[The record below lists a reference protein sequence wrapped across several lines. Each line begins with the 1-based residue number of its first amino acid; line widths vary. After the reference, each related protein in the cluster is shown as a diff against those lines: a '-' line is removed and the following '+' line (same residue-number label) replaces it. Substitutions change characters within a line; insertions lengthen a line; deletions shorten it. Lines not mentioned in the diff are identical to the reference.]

1 MTAGR
6 AVVIGASHA
15 GAQLAASLRQE
26 KWAGEIVL
34 IGDEAALPYHR
45 PPLSKAYLAGK
56 HTLHELAIRS
66 ADFYEK
72 QQIQLLD
79 QTVASV
85 DPSTRNLMLSNG
97 ESMAYD
103 ELALCTGARPR
114 RLDMTG
120 ADLPG
125 IYYLRT
131 AREVEAIRT
140 AAATVDRAVII
151 GGGYIGLEVAAS
163 LRALGLDVVLLEAA
177 ERVLQRVTAYEM
189 SRFFTRIHRE
199 EGVDVRTGVEVKEF
213 SGDHQVR
220 EVILAGGES
229 IRADMVIIGVGVEPN
244 TDLALAAGLIVEDGV
259 LIDAHARTSDPHITA
274 AGDCTCQDT
283 VRYGRRI
290 RLESVPS
297 ATEQAKVAAASMC
310 GKSKEISALPWF
322 WSDQYD
328 LKLQIAG
335 LNTGYDEIVLDGD
348 PAHDRDFTCY
358 YLREGEL
365 IAADC
370 VNRPRDF
377 MAAKR
382 DITQGTPV
390 AVDRLA
396 TTEQEEPR

>member
-34 IGDEAALPYHR
+34 IGDESALPYHR

-79 QTVASV
+79 QTVTSV

-97 ESMAYD
+97 EPMAYD

-131 AREVEAIRT
+131 ARDVEAIRT

-220 EVILAGGES
+220 EVILADGES